1 MNSREPAR
9 KLCRREFLLATT
21 ALAGGVGAGCAS
33 GRELPLPILDTHTH
47 FYDPTR
53 PQGVPWPPADDALL
67 HRPVLPT
74 EYRRLAEPLGVAGTV
89 VVEASPWVEDNQWV
103 LDLADTEPFLLG
115 LVGHLK
121 PGQPGFRTDLERFAR
136 HPRFRGV
143 RTGLWG
149 AQVTPE
155 NDGFVR
161 DLALLS
167 DRQLALDVLIGP
179 DQLPIVARLAQRL
192 PELRLVI
199 DHCANLRVDGQNP
212 PTTWRE
218 GLRACGGHRNVFLKV
233 SGLVEGTGRS
243 DGTAPRDVAFYR
255 PVLEAAW
262 EVFGEDRVVYGSNWP
277 VSARFASLATVQG
290 IVAEYVAG
298 RGTEAGARFFHH
310 NARQVYGLR
319 RLPSWPRSSRV

>member
-1 MNSREPAR
+1 MQLPEPA
-9 KLCRREFLLATT
+9 KNLSRREFLVAAT
-21 ALAGGVGAGCAS
+21 ALAGGVAAGCAS
-33 GRELPLPILDTHTH
+33 GRDRPVPVLDTHTH

-53 PQGVPWPPADDALL
+53 PQGVPWPPVDDALL
-67 HRPVLPT
+67 YRPVLPP
-74 EYRRLAEPLGVAGTV
+74 EYRELAEPLGVGGTV

-103 LDLADTEPFLLG
+103 LDLAETEPFLLG

-121 PGQPGFRTDLERFAR
+121 PGQPGFRADVERFGR

-155 NDGFVR
+155 NDAFIR
-161 DLALLS
+161 DLALLA
-167 DRQLALDVLIGP
+167 DRGLALDVLIGP
-179 DQLPIVARLAQRL
+179 DQLPLVVRLAQRV
-192 PELRLVI
+192 PELRIMI
-199 DHCANLRVDGQNP
+199 DHCANLRVDGQLP
-212 PTTWRE
+212 PATWRE
-218 GLRACGGHRNVFLKV
+218 GLEACGRQPNVFLKV

-243 DGTAPRDVAFYR
+243 DGTAPRDTGFYR
-255 PVLEAAW
+255 PVLDAAW
-262 EVFGEDRVVYGSNWP
+262 EAFGEDRVVYGSNWP

-298 RGTEAGARFFHH
+298 RGAEATARFFHH

-319 RLPSWPRSSRV
+319 RLPSWPRSARV